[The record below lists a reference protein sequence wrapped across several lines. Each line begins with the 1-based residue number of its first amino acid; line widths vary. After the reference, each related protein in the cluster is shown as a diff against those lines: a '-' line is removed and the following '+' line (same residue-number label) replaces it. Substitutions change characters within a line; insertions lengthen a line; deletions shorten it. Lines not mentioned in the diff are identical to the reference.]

1 MGRFE
6 GFSIMEDKVI
16 KLTYTDG
23 DKYAIRVNK
32 AYFKNEKQME
42 KSIKLFI
49 SRLGSSQYNDYI
61 IKINDYFPD
70 DSFDETFIST
80 YGVRCIQVTTFEKW
94 KKEQQE
100 AQQNAQDQIIK
111 DILEDMKQSTVKET
125 TEESK
130 PKKKSKKED

>member
-1 MGRFE
+1 
-6 GFSIMEDKVI
+6 MEDKVI

-42 KSIKLFI
+42 KSIRLFI

-70 DSFDETFIST
+70 DSFDQTFIST
-80 YGVRCIQVTTFEKW
+80 YGIRCIQVTTFEKW
-94 KKEQQE
+94 KKRRTR
-100 AQQNAQDQIIK
+100 
-111 DILEDMKQSTVKET
+111 ST
-125 TEESK
+125 
-130 PKKKSKKED
+130 KKCSRSNY